1 MSEHISNSRV
11 SKWRDAVRIGA
22 ALFAV
27 LALSSCARSN
37 MDDLEQ
43 FVKETKLK
51 FAGQVEPLPEVR
63 PYESYEYATGEM
75 RDPFRSS
82 VSLVK
87 SIAISRA
94 SNGLQPDA
102 VRRKE
107 ELEQY
112 ELESLTMVG
121 LLVNEG
127 QNWAIVKAPGGT
139 VFRVREGNYVGRN
152 HGKIL
157 KISETKVELKE
168 LVADGLGGWIERPNV
183 LGLKQ

>member
-1 MSEHISNSRV
+1 MGQHMISIMGTA
-11 SKWRDAVRIGA
+11 WRHAGH
-22 ALFAV
+22 FAV
-27 LALSSCARSN
+27 AFLFIVGATSCARSN

-51 FAGQVEPLPEVR
+51 FAGQVESLPAVR
-63 PYESYEYATGEM
+63 PYESYDYGASDK

-87 SIAISRA
+87 TIAITHV
-94 SNGLQPDA
+94 SNGLLPDS

-107 ELEQY
+107 ELEQF
-112 ELESLTMVG
+112 ELDSLTMVG
-121 LLVNEG
+121 LLVKEG
-127 QNWAIVKAPGGT
+127 QNWAIVKAPGGN
-139 VFRVREGNYVGRN
+139 VARVREGNYIGRN

-157 KISETKVELKE
+157 KISETKIEVKE
-168 LVADGLGGWIERPNV
+168 IVADGLGGWIERPNT